1 MENASSRLV
10 TWRSMMRQALRLALV
25 LGCASALSAYDRLAG
40 VRLTSVAQRA
50 PVTLTE
56 QWSGD
61 ERVVVEF
68 LRHFG

>member
-1 MENASSRLV
+1 
-10 TWRSMMRQALRLALV
+10 MRQALRLALV
-25 LGCASALSAYDRLAG
+25 VGCASALSAYDRLAG